1 MKTRRFSMMAKNI
14 LAGILIAVIYLSSSS
29 CSRKISFQRSSLT
42 PAAEGYVKVTTD
54 HNNNYLIKIAVDH
67 LVGVEGLSESKKTY
81 VVWMVTDRQETE
93 NIGQLMSSTG
103 FLSKKLKASF
113 ETVSSFK
120 PVRIFISAEEDES
133 VQSPGE
139 LIVLSTENFWD

>member
-1 MKTRRFSMMAKNI
+1 MKTRKFSTVAKNI
-14 LAGILIAVIYLSSSS
+14 FAGILIAMIYLSLNS

-54 HNNNYLIKIAVDH
+54 HNNNYLIKISIDH

-81 VVWMVTDRQETE
+81 VVWMLTDRQVIE
-93 NIGQLMSSTG
+93 NIGQLSSSSG

-113 ETVSSFK
+113 ETVSSYK
-120 PVRIFISAEEDES
+120 PVKIFITAEEDES
-133 VQSPGE
+133 VQTPGDMV
-139 LIVLSTENFWD
+139 VLSTDNFWD